1 MSKSRPIVYTN
12 PSVEKTCLQFRTSML
27 LSCPA
32 LSTPLPPTH
41 LQPLIV
47 KHPQTLPDIFKLSF
61 EACQARKTKLCP
73 SVLASSFYHLL
84 LLYCPFHSLRKYG
97 NKEYNYKTVSENN
110 NQKVH

>member
-12 PSVEKTCLQFRTSML
+12 PSVEKTCLQFTTSML

-47 KHPQTLPDIFKLSF
+47 KHPQTLPDIFKRSF
-61 EACQARKTKLCP
+61 EACQARRTKLCP

-84 LLYCPFHSLRKYG
+84 LYCPFHFLRKYG
-97 NKEYNYKTVSENN
+97 NKEYNFKKTISENN
-110 NQKVH
+110 NRKVH